1 MKNEPISFLLFTL
14 ATYYPIEGAIQGRE
28 NRRIR
33 FGLVIGWCSQGLL
46 PLDDAPLTATTL
58 GDRLN
63 VSSFSTSISDWL
75 TN

>member
-1 MKNEPISFLLFTL
+1 MSQFRFYFLLSQL
-14 ATYYPIEGAIQGRE
+14 IIQLEGAIQGRE

-46 PLDDAPLTATTL
+46 PLDGAPLTATTL